1 MREAAICSDP
11 MFHETPHQYPPKDTA
26 RRRSPILIRIGKTR
40 IKVGF
45 IWFRGIEFRSLLHG
59 GHDSMSC
66 NI

>member
-11 MFHETPHQYPPKDTA
+11 MFHETPHQNPPRDTA
-26 RRRSPILIRIGKTR
+26 RGRSPILMRIGKTR

-45 IWFRGIEFRSLLHG
+45 IWFRGIEFRSLLHR
-59 GHDSMSC
+59 GHGSMSG